1 MSRFLPLGWL
11 QLKHQKLR
19 LLAAIIGIAFAVI
32 LITVQLEFSQAL
44 SVSAVRYHSAMDYEL
59 VMVSPKT
66 TYLVS
71 TKQFPRG
78 RLYQATGFKGVS
90 AVTPVYTQQ
99 GSWRNPADRTSARN
113 IFVVGFNPSD
123 RGFARLLTPDQHDL
137 VKLPDR
143 IIFDQRGRPE
153 YGPVAALFESNGS
166 YEVDINDRMPIL
178 AGLYSLGT
186 SFGLDGGVI
195 TSDLNFLRAFPKRD
209 KSAIDIGLIH
219 LEPGADP
226 VQLQR
231 EIVAAIPGDVRV
243 LTREEFKAQEINH
256 WSKTTPVGY
265 MFTFGAIMGLVVGF
279 IIVYQILFADV
290 QDHTGEYATLKAM
303 GYTHGYLR
311 GVVLQQSLVLAVL
324 GFIPGITISILVFG
338 KAADA
343 TGLPLSMDARSAG
356 FLFLLTLLMCAGSG
370 ILALRKLR
378 SIDPAEVF

>member
-1 MSRFLPLGWL
+1 MSRLLPLGWL
-11 QLKHQKLR
+11 QLKHQKFR
-19 LLAAIIGIAFAVI
+19 LLAAIVGIAFAVI
-32 LITVQLEFSQAL
+32 LITVQLEFSEAL

-71 TKQFPRG
+71 TKQFPRS
-78 RLYQATGFKGVS
+78 RLYQAPGLKGVNG
-90 AVTPVYTQQ
+90 VTAIYTQQ

-113 IFVVGFNPSD
+113 IFAVGFNPSD
-123 RGFARLLTPDQHDL
+123 RGFARLLTPEQHEL
-137 VKLPDR
+137 IKLPDR
-143 IIFDQRGRPE
+143 IIFDRRGRPE
-153 YGPVAALFESNGS
+153 YGPVAALFESNGP

-209 KSAIDIGLIH
+209 KSAIDLGLIH
-219 LEPGADP
+219 LEPDADP
-226 VQLQR
+226 QKLQR
-231 EIVAAIPGDVRV
+231 ELIAGIPEDVLV

-290 QDHTGEYATLKAM
+290 QDHVGEYATLKAM
-303 GYTHGYLR
+303 GYTNGYLR
-311 GVVLQQSLVLAVL
+311 GVVLQQSVVLAVL
-324 GFIPGITISILVFG
+324 GFLPGIGISILVFG
-338 KAADA
+338 KAAEA
-343 TGLPLSMDARSAG
+343 TGLPLSMDLRSAG
-356 FLFLLTLLMCAGSG
+356 FLFLLTLFMCAASG
-370 ILALRKLR
+370 MLALRKLR